1 MDKEGE
7 ILSKLDLVID
17 LARRNESRMNEM
29 NARLN
34 EMNGRLS
41 ELSERVARV
50 EGRITDMPISHDFG
64 HLEGRLDEISRRLP
78 IPVGYVPPE
87 TQGKRR
93 KA

>member
-29 NARLN
+29 SA
-34 EMNGRLS
+34 RLS

-50 EGRITDMPISHDFG
+50 EGRISDMPISHDFG
-64 HLEGRLDEISRRLP
+64 RLEGRLDEISRRLP

>member
-1 MDKEGE
+1 MDKESE

-17 LARRNESRMNEM
+17 MARRTELRMN
-29 NARLN
+29 
-34 EMNGRLS
+34 

-50 EGRITDMPISHDFG
+50 EGRIGDMPTSHDFG
-64 HLEGRLDEISRRLP
+64 RLGGRLDEISRRLP
-78 IPVGYVPPE
+78 IPVGYAPPE